1 MEEKIHR
8 QDQDVTS
15 YIQLL
20 EVKDESIVKLSNKLD
35 EMEIAA
41 KIEKAA
47 SPPVLGEGSW
57 KLALY
62 PLKLFNLLANG
73 SSYFTAY
80 VEKVAVGSQTDNDKD
95 KEHLEDMVTAFQM
108 QNKFLNKVSFI
119 RSSLFLKLV

>member
-1 MEEKIHR
+1 MR
-8 QDQDVTS
+8 VAGN
-15 YIQLL
+15 LL
-20 EVKDESIVKLSNKLD
+20 YN
-35 EMEIAA
+35 
-41 KIEKAA
+41 
-47 SPPVLGEGSW
+47 
-57 KLALY
+57 

>member
-1 MEEKIHR
+1 MVR
-8 QDQDVTS
+8 V
-15 YIQLL
+15 
-20 EVKDESIVKLSNKLD
+20 
-35 EMEIAA
+35 
-41 KIEKAA
+41 
-47 SPPVLGEGSW
+47 SW

-62 PLKLFNLLANG
+62 PTKLFNLLANG

-80 VEKVAVGSQTDNDKD
+80 VEKVAVGSQTDSDKD

>member
-1 MEEKIHR
+1 MVR
-8 QDQDVTS
+8 V
-15 YIQLL
+15 
-20 EVKDESIVKLSNKLD
+20 
-35 EMEIAA
+35 
-41 KIEKAA
+41 
-47 SPPVLGEGSW
+47 SW

>member
-1 MEEKIHR
+1 MVR
-8 QDQDVTS
+8 V
-15 YIQLL
+15 
-20 EVKDESIVKLSNKLD
+20 
-35 EMEIAA
+35 
-41 KIEKAA
+41 
-47 SPPVLGEGSW
+47 SW

-62 PLKLFNLLANG
+62 PPKLFSLLANG

-80 VEKVAVGSQTDNDKD
+80 VEKVAVGSQTDSDKD